1 MALNGNPSPRRV
13 VLPTYPFQRS
23 RYWHAMENAAPVI
36 APQVVAPPVEAPAS
50 VLTPI
55 QVDIP
60 AAVAEIVALALLIPA
75 SKLDGG
81 RSFIDL
87 GADSLVLIEINQN
100 LKRRFG
106 VAVTVAEM
114 FETLTDTNRLAR
126 HVAAKA
132 APMAQRPP
140 ALAPALAL
148 PARVVTPDTAV
159 KPVIKAEPPLDR
171 QKQAHLDGLIAVYT
185 ARTARSKQLARDK
198 RPILADTRS
207 AAGFKMYLKEMLY
220 PIIVDRGEGAHV
232 IDMDG
237 NRYVDVTMGFGCR
250 LFGHDAGFMR
260 HAMQGQLDR
269 DAPLGPENP
278 HSGRVADVLT
288 RLTGAD
294 RIGIFSTGTEA
305 VMTALRVARAKAGR
319 DGIALFKGSYHGHAD
334 LVLGIGLEGGQVAP
348 LSIGVPADVVEKL
361 TMLDYGPDY
370 ADDAALQMIEAKA
383 GTLAAVLVE
392 PVQSRFPD
400 RQPGPFLHKLRALC
414 DRLEIALIFDEMIT
428 GFRIGAGGAQRWFG
442 VQADLVT
449 YGKIVGNGLPIG
461 VVAGKADWLDYLD
474 GGAWGFGDQTAPVRP
489 SIFYAGTFNKN
500 PWTMAAAAAV
510 LEEIEARGP
519 SLYSALNMKTA
530 RLACQLNAFFAAA
543 GFPIEV
549 VHFASLF
556 RFRIASNADLFF
568 LHLNLRGIYVW
579 EGRNCFLSDAHTDAD
594 IDAICRAAEAAAL
607 ALREGGF
614 LDPAP
619 AREDAV
625 PLTRAQAQLLVAEAR
640 VANAAQAYT
649 IPLVVEISGGTLDLA
664 VLEHAL
670 ARVVARHQGLRT
682 VFGSAEE
689 AARVLPHVWPDLVVV
704 GCADGAAATVAMAG
718 MIDRGFATGAA
729 PMKALLCD
737 LGDGRWRL
745 MLALRHV
752 VADGISLE
760 ILLGDLSA
768 EYSALAAQR
777 MGDQPAAPAFSTH
790 VAWLEA
796 ERASPDRAGHL
807 AFWQDRL
814 RNPPQGIGL
823 PAKAGS
829 GGNHAAE
836 NLRIA
841 LPEDVSQALRQT
853 AKAQGTTVFALA
865 LAAAQAVLHRLS
877 GDDDLILG
885 IPVAGRGGPD
895 SRHVIGYCTHL
906 LPLRSRHPG
915 TADFADYM
923 ATSRRDLFD
932 CMAHQDM
939 PFADILDSL
948 NLPHDPARPPLLSV
962 TFNMDQPAK
971 IPDMAGLTLTLVAP
985 DVRYAS
991 YPLALNLT
999 DLGTGFVLDCRFQTA
1014 SYDGAAMARLLD
1026 QYVAFLSAVVRDPA
1040 MQVQAV
1046 LMDESGHTVIAALSR
1061 PMTVVDHSPC
1071 LHRIMGV
1078 AGQTPDAAAV
1088 IEPGGQTSYR
1098 ALLAEVAATANAMLA
1113 AGLGKGDVLAIS
1125 GPPSARLIAAVLA
1138 AGRIGAIFVLLDPAQ
1153 GAHRHQVMV
1162 RESGAKAVLAL
1173 GLSPVG
1179 VANVLHWPK
1188 TPMAKKGRLP
1198 QVSGD
1203 DPACIFFTSGSTG
1216 TPKGLVG
1223 RHGSIAQFIDWQGRA
1238 FGVTGADRVA
1248 QLTAVSFD
1256 AVLRDIFLPLCHGA
1270 AVVIP
1275 PEGLLADPARVP
1287 GWLAKNG
1294 VTIVHAVP
1302 SRLQGWL
1309 AAPVADLASMRHLFL
1324 SGEPVSPALIRRWQ
1338 AHFGIGAQVV
1348 NLYGST
1354 ETTMIRAF
1362 GLVDGNGPANLFTP
1376 IDGTEVHVMQGDMP
1390 CAVGELGEVVVR
1402 TPYRTNGALK
1412 GGMAATFAPNPW
1424 LAGDWLYRSGDLG
1437 RLAPDGRVAVLGR
1450 MDDQVKINGVRVV
1463 PLAVKAVLDQMVT
1476 DSVVLA
1482 CPGPDGSPQLYA
1494 WLISDEATDGLIPRL
1509 RQGVFAALGAAFVP
1523 RGFAVLP
1530 AFPLLA
1536 NGKLDRAA
1544 LMTPAEVLRTLVAPR
1559 TEAEAKVAA
1568 IWAEVLALPVGAE
1581 CDVFSLGANSLSATQ
1596 ALSRLRRD
1604 LAADLD
1610 LRALFD
1616 LPTPALLAAHLAT
1629 VAEDWTEVL

>member
-1 MALNGNPSPRRV
+1 MFGSGVGVVLLKPLADALRDGDPIRAVIRGSAVNNDGSLKAGFAAPGLEGQASVIASALRAAALDPDQISYIEAHGTGTGLGDPVELAALTRVFGSVTGRRITLGAVKGHVGHLETAAGVTGLIKTVLALEAEVLPPTLHYTVPNLDLGLAATPFEIDANARPWPRSAQPRRAGVSSFGMGGTNVHAVLEEAPLATTAATTTAATNRPELILLSARNPAALARIGQRLAAFVRAQPDLAMADVAHTLATGRRAFEWRRAVVAHDAESLKAALNATDNPPRQAADVPSISPDRTAPQPSGDGGDDDRRALLRQVGANWCGGGRIEAVALNGNPSPRRV
-13 VLPTYPFQRS
+13 ELPTYPFQRS

-530 RLACQLNAFFAAA
+530 RLACRLNAFFAAA

-649 IPLVVEISGGTLDLA
+649 IPLVVEISGGTLDLS
-664 VLEHAL
+664 
-670 ARVVARHQGLRT
+670 R
-682 VFGSAEE
+682 
-689 AARVLPHVWPDLVVV
+689 
-704 GCADGAAATVAMAG
+704 
-718 MIDRGFATGAA
+718 
-729 PMKALLCD
+729 
-737 LGDGRWRL
+737 
-745 MLALRHV
+745 
-752 VADGISLE
+752 
-760 ILLGDLSA
+760 
-768 EYSALAAQR
+768 
-777 MGDQPAAPAFSTH
+777 
-790 VAWLEA
+790 
-796 ERASPDRAGHL
+796 
-807 AFWQDRL
+807 
-814 RNPPQGIGL
+814 
-823 PAKAGS
+823 
-829 GGNHAAE
+829 
-836 NLRIA
+836 
-841 LPEDVSQALRQT
+841 
-853 AKAQGTTVFALA
+853 
-865 LAAAQAVLHRLS
+865 
-877 GDDDLILG
+877 
-885 IPVAGRGGPD
+885 D
-895 SRHVIGYCTHL
+895 S
-906 LPLRSRHPG
+906 
-915 TADFADYM
+915 
-923 ATSRRDLFD
+923 
-932 CMAHQDM
+932 
-939 PFADILDSL
+939 
-948 NLPHDPARPPLLSV
+948 
-962 TFNMDQPAK
+962 
-971 IPDMAGLTLTLVAP
+971 
-985 DVRYAS
+985 
-991 YPLALNLT
+991 
-999 DLGTGFVLDCRFQTA
+999 
-1014 SYDGAAMARLLD
+1014 
-1026 QYVAFLSAVVRDPA
+1026 
-1040 MQVQAV
+1040 
-1046 LMDESGHTVIAALSR
+1046 
-1061 PMTVVDHSPC
+1061 
-1071 LHRIMGV
+1071 
-1078 AGQTPDAAAV
+1078 
-1088 IEPGGQTSYR
+1088 
-1098 ALLAEVAATANAMLA
+1098 
-1113 AGLGKGDVLAIS
+1113 
-1125 GPPSARLIAAVLA
+1125 
-1138 AGRIGAIFVLLDPAQ
+1138 
-1153 GAHRHQVMV
+1153 
-1162 RESGAKAVLAL
+1162 
-1173 GLSPVG
+1173 
-1179 VANVLHWPK
+1179 
-1188 TPMAKKGRLP
+1188 
-1198 QVSGD
+1198 
-1203 DPACIFFTSGSTG
+1203 
-1216 TPKGLVG
+1216 
-1223 RHGSIAQFIDWQGRA
+1223 
-1238 FGVTGADRVA
+1238 
-1248 QLTAVSFD
+1248 
-1256 AVLRDIFLPLCHGA
+1256 
-1270 AVVIP
+1270 
-1275 PEGLLADPARVP
+1275 
-1287 GWLAKNG
+1287 
-1294 VTIVHAVP
+1294 
-1302 SRLQGWL
+1302 
-1309 AAPVADLASMRHLFL
+1309 
-1324 SGEPVSPALIRRWQ
+1324 
-1338 AHFGIGAQVV
+1338 
-1348 NLYGST
+1348 
-1354 ETTMIRAF
+1354 
-1362 GLVDGNGPANLFTP
+1362 
-1376 IDGTEVHVMQGDMP
+1376 
-1390 CAVGELGEVVVR
+1390 
-1402 TPYRTNGALK
+1402 
-1412 GGMAATFAPNPW
+1412 
-1424 LAGDWLYRSGDLG
+1424 
-1437 RLAPDGRVAVLGR
+1437 
-1450 MDDQVKINGVRVV
+1450 
-1463 PLAVKAVLDQMVT
+1463 
-1476 DSVVLA
+1476 
-1482 CPGPDGSPQLYA
+1482 
-1494 WLISDEATDGLIPRL
+1494 
-1509 RQGVFAALGAAFVP
+1509 
-1523 RGFAVLP
+1523 
-1530 AFPLLA
+1530 
-1536 NGKLDRAA
+1536 
-1544 LMTPAEVLRTLVAPR
+1544 
-1559 TEAEAKVAA
+1559 
-1568 IWAEVLALPVGAE
+1568 
-1581 CDVFSLGANSLSATQ
+1581 
-1596 ALSRLRRD
+1596 
-1604 LAADLD
+1604 
-1610 LRALFD
+1610 
-1616 LPTPALLAAHLAT
+1616 
-1629 VAEDWTEVL
+1629 